1 MEDAHS
7 KSGRGLQATLTAA
20 SPFAAAASRAAP
32 IRAALPTNLGLGGHL
47 NSLPQPDSGHGHV
60 QHSYVEA
67 LVDYLCPG
75 LPSHARHQILSRFPA
90 KCMEVQTPSAGVRH
104 DLLSSNIGCDTPGMI
119 CGLTREEALVF
130 AIVRFDDDSLQFS
143 ESLSYIASH
152 TPPNR
157 VSITVPPL
165 YNELGSMVPAAW
177 LRPGEPNEL
186 CLVYSRDDKHETQP
200 HLHFCCMQMAQRLPS
215 RLMYNVR
222 VAMMEQSVYSNVV
235 ESKGGVRRSY
245 HCFGLRPCFLASG
258 GIGMY
263 CLDQSKCQGLT
274 AAELAAM
281 QQSWFSSYD
290 AMHRHMLNSLTKVNE
305 ALAVSQLSHL
315 KAHHLNSNGIRL
327 LHGWASTL
335 FNSSIHFW
343 KEPHI
348 EEERDSFQS
357 LGWYL
362 QMLPKTSLPAVGEL
376 IQVEV
381 QEPSTIDGTDVVL
394 WKTAKVVKHLSKLSF
409 KVCIN
414 DEADFLQSMH
424 LRQEGVEWQ
433 RVPNHPE
440 VRELMHC
447 PPQLSNEVLLQPTLC
462 AHVLSLLGE
471 ADPDSLLAAGAVC
484 SAWRRCFYPGRFVS
498 YASGTCT
505 ERVCGRWMLMR
516 GEDCHGTEAGP
527 TYQPPNSLCVP
538 VLGVLAHTAKQVVC
552 RSHSSDRRRTQ
563 GDRKQ
568 SERNG
573 GTDSAHGNGLGRTAA
588 GPVVATIRGE
598 SLDYLSTERVAK
610 ILNHHVYGGAKAGS
624 LHNVYVRV
632 RFLDGSTSGRVYFP
646 AETIAGSAVLSKYVE
661 SSSGKAL
668 RKYCIPPLDM

>member
-47 NSLPQPDSGHGHV
+47 NSVPQPDSGHGHV
-60 QHSYVEA
+60 KHSYVEA

-157 VSITVPPL
+157 ISITVPPL
-165 YNELGSMVPAAW
+165 YSEVGCMVPAEW

-186 CLVYSRDDKHETQP
+186 PEVYSRGDKHETQP
-200 HLHFCCMQMAQRLPS
+200 HLHFCHADGSAAANRS
-215 RLMYNVR
+215 SNVR

-235 ESKGGVRRSY
+235 ESKGAFVGATIVSVCA
-245 HCFGLRPCFLASG
+245 HASSQAEAWNV
-258 GIGMY
+258 

-433 RVPNHPE
+433 RVPSH
-440 VRELMHC
+440 
-447 PPQLSNEVLLQPTLC
+447 
-462 AHVLSLLGE
+462 
-471 ADPDSLLAAGAVC
+471 
-484 SAWRRCFYPGRFVS
+484 
-498 YASGTCT
+498 
-505 ERVCGRWMLMR
+505 
-516 GEDCHGTEAGP
+516 
-527 TYQPPNSLCVP
+527 
-538 VLGVLAHTAKQVVC
+538 
-552 RSHSSDRRRTQ
+552 RSE
-563 GDRKQ
+563 G
-568 SERNG
+568 
-573 GTDSAHGNGLGRTAA
+573 
-588 GPVVATIRGE
+588 
-598 SLDYLSTERVAK
+598 
-610 ILNHHVYGGAKAGS
+610 
-624 LHNVYVRV
+624 
-632 RFLDGSTSGRVYFP
+632 
-646 AETIAGSAVLSKYVE
+646 
-661 SSSGKAL
+661 
-668 RKYCIPPLDM
+668 C

>member
-1 MEDAHS
+1 
-7 KSGRGLQATLTAA
+7 
-20 SPFAAAASRAAP
+20 
-32 IRAALPTNLGLGGHL
+32 
-47 NSLPQPDSGHGHV
+47 
-60 QHSYVEA
+60 
-67 LVDYLCPG
+67 
-75 LPSHARHQILSRFPA
+75 
-90 KCMEVQTPSAGVRH
+90 
-104 DLLSSNIGCDTPGMI
+104 
-119 CGLTREEALVF
+119 
-130 AIVRFDDDSLQFS
+130 
-143 ESLSYIASH
+143 
-152 TPPNR
+152 
-157 VSITVPPL
+157 
-165 YNELGSMVPAAW
+165 
-177 LRPGEPNEL
+177 
-186 CLVYSRDDKHETQP
+186 
-200 HLHFCCMQMAQRLPS
+200 
-215 RLMYNVR
+215 
-222 VAMMEQSVYSNVV
+222 
-235 ESKGGVRRSY
+235 
-245 HCFGLRPCFLASG
+245 
-258 GIGMY
+258 MY

-563 GDRKQ
+563 RDRKQ

-588 GPVVATIRGE
+588 RPVVATIRGE

-661 SSSGKAL
+661 SSRGKAL
-668 RKYCIPPLDM
+668 RKYCIPPPDM